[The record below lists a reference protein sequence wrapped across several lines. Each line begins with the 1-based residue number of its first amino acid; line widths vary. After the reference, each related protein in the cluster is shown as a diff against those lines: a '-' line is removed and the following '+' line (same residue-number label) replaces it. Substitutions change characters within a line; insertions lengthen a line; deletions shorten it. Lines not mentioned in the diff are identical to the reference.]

1 MSRMEVKFIFYHY
14 LYVPISCMSIKEKMT
29 LIFQNI
35 MRMHTVFFLK
45 NVNLPLPRML
55 KFLCARFIK

>member
-1 MSRMEVKFIFYHY
+1 MARMEVRFIFHHY
-14 LYVPISCMSIKEKMT
+14 LHVPISCMSIKEKMM

-45 NVNLPLPRML
+45 NVNLPFP
-55 KFLCARFIK
+55 